1 MNKDQVKEASKDKA
15 ELPQIRVRGEGAQST
30 SDRAAEQV
38 DIDKLS
44 KYVKQAF
51 EEIANATGLSEKE
64 VLHVVEDIHVEMVKD
79 VPEDNIA
86 LKKAIQEAIKK
97 ISLATNLDTEQ
108 ITHVFSEKK
117 NTNLND
123 IISRLHV
130 RSQDNREN
138 FVSY

>member
-1 MNKDQVKEASKDKA
+1 MNKDQVKGDSKDKA
-15 ELPQIRVRGEGAQST
+15 DLPQIRVRGEGAQSA
-30 SDRAAEQV
+30 SDLAAEQI
-38 DIDKLS
+38 DIDRLS
-44 KYVKQAF
+44 KFVKQAF
-51 EEIANATGLSEKE
+51 EEIVNASGLTEKE

-79 VPEDNIA
+79 VPEGNIA

-123 IISRLHV
+123 IVSRLHI